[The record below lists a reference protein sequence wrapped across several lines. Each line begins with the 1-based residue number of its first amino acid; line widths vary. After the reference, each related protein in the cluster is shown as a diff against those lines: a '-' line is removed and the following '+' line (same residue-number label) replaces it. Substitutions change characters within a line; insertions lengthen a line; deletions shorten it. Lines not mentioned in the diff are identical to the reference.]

1 MPDFSIVGGAS
12 TTFTDTTPGGGF
24 VIDFRL
30 LDNSFSVQINGV
42 DLFVGGPAGAPNEL
56 QFQISGTSGQTVRF
70 ADGDRY
76 EVNTPAVWQLQNSD
90 TDPVVRLEVNPDGTI
105 ALFGVKSN
113 DGALVPLELF
123 NGLTVNTDAIAAAW
137 NEDGDN
143 TIEIDQVVT
152 GPTNASGEF
161 EDVPCF
167 ASGTL
172 IETSEGLVRVEDL
185 KVGDQ
190 VLTYDNGLRPVC
202 WIGSR
207 GLSQNQ
213 LEDKTHL
220 KPIVIRANALG
231 PGYPQRDL
239 IVSPQHRILVSSA
252 IAKRMF
258 DCKDIL
264 LPAKKLL
271 PLSGVDVLDDL
282 SGGVRYHHILFD
294 KHEIIWSNGTPTESL
309 FLGPLTM
316 QAISP
321 EARQEIKELFPECA
335 TIDFRPLTARLVPG
349 KGKWISKLVERHRG
363 NRKPLFDGQAAHN

>member
-1 MPDFSIVGGAS
+1 MPEFSIVGGAS
-12 TTFTDTTPGGGF
+12 TTFIDTTPGGGF
-24 VIDFRL
+24 VIDFAR
-30 LDNSFSVQINGV
+30 LDNSFSLQINGV
-42 DLFVGGPAGAPNEL
+42 DLFVGGPAGSPNEL
-56 QFQISGTSGQTVRF
+56 QFQNPSTFGQTVRF

-90 TDPVVRLEVNPDGTI
+90 TDPIVRLEVNPDGTI

-137 NEDGDN
+137 NDDGDN
-143 TIEIDQVVT
+143 TIEINQLVT

-185 KVGDQ
+185 KVGDH

-202 WIGSR
+202 WVGSCD
-207 GLSQNQ
+207 LSGTQ
-213 LEDKTHL
+213 LEDKPHL
-220 KPIVIRANALG
+220 KPIMIRADALG
-231 PGYPQRDL
+231 PGYPRRDL
-239 IVSPQHRILVSSA
+239 IVSPQHRVLVSSA

-258 DCKDIL
+258 DCQDVL

-271 PLSGVDVLDDL
+271 PLSGVDVLDDP
-282 SGGVRYHHILFD
+282 SGGVQYHHILFD
-294 KHEIIWSNGTPTESL
+294 QHEIIWSNGTPTESL

-335 TIDFRPLTARLVPG
+335 AIDFQPLTARLVPE
-349 KGKWISKLVERHRG
+349 KGKWMAKLVERHQG
-363 NRKPLFDGQAAHN
+363 NRKPLFDGQLGHS

>member
-1 MPDFSIVGGAS
+1 MPDFSINGGAS
-12 TTFTDTTPGGGF
+12 TTFVDTTPGGGF

-56 QFQISGTSGQTVRF
+56 QFQAPSTAGQTVRF

-90 TDPVVRLEVNPDGTI
+90 TDPIVRLEVNPDGTI

-123 NGLTVNTDAIAAAW
+123 NGMTVNTAAIASAW
-137 NEDGDN
+137 NDDGDN
-143 TIEIDQVVT
+143 TIEIDQIVT

-190 VLTYDNGLRPVC
+190 VLTYDNGMRPVC
-202 WIGSR
+202 WIGAR
-207 GLSQNQ
+207 DLSEAQ
-213 LEDKTHL
+213 LDAKPHL
-220 KPIVIRANALG
+220 KPIVIRADALG
-231 PGYPQRDL
+231 PGYPRRDL

-258 DCKDIL
+258 NCQDVL

-282 SGGVRYHHILFD
+282 SDGIRYHHILFD
-294 KHEIIWSNGTPTESL
+294 QHEIIWSNGTPTESL

-335 TIDFRPLTARLVPG
+335 AIDFQPLTARLVPE
-349 KGKWISKLVERHRG
+349 KGKWMAKLVERHQG
-363 NRKPLFDGQAAHN
+363 NRKPLFDGQHCHS